1 MLFLPLA
8 LLLDP
13 LMYVC
18 DNRIVYILFA
28 QNIGE
33 FPYFSGSEG
42 QELHICREGIAPTR
56 QLRCIAVPCFRG
68 LLRSY
73 PDTERQRSVVVEHGE
88 SKRQANKRRSR
99 GTAVCII
106 FRDWP
111 GVRWPYG
118 PWTGERLSRA

>member
-1 MLFLPLA
+1 MHSFRAKHRGFPLFLGFRGSGTPELSREA
-8 LLLDP
+8 CSNTSAK
-13 LMYVC
+13 MYL
-18 DNRIVYILFA
+18 RSLF
-28 QNIGE
+28 QG
-33 FPYFSGSEG
+33 
-42 QELHICREGIAPTR
+42 
-56 QLRCIAVPCFRG
+56 G

-73 PDTERQRSVVVEHGE
+73 PDTERQRSKAVEHGE

-118 PWTGERLSRA
+118 PWTGERLSWT